1 MREGEQ
7 EGKHPKTEKKKSRK
21 TQFVSRPGTRRSN
34 FFFSLSVFFSY
45 PFSVSPSLHLSRLSI
60 FNQLGVLCP
69 STLEMNVHR
78 IVSHCHAFF
87 FFLLLDDQSSSM
99 MNCFPTGT
107 ESDLFDVDEKCLLFF
122 SESLLS
128 TEVTA
133 AFHMIYAYVCHLR
146 RQEARTTQIVCH
158 FFSLMFFIINR
169 WID

>member
-1 MREGEQ
+1 
-7 EGKHPKTEKKKSRK
+7 
-21 TQFVSRPGTRRSN
+21 
-34 FFFSLSVFFSY
+34 
-45 PFSVSPSLHLSRLSI
+45 
-60 FNQLGVLCP
+60 
-69 STLEMNVHR
+69 MNVHR
-78 IVSHCHAFF
+78 IVSHCHAFSF
-87 FFLLLDDQSSSM
+87 FFLLDDQSSSM

-133 AFHMIYAYVCHLR
+133 VLHMIYVCACHLR

-169 WID
+169 SIDRSFVRLKEKFVSVCFLHSRMTSHKFNVC